1 VTPARSFGAYI
12 RLERLSVDVYPLV
25 YFSRRPDFGDHMLIS
40 TVLRS
45 VKDYSIDPH
54 ACAYCAKCH
63 FGCPTY
69 EATQQEGFSARG
81 KVQVAGGPALGRT
94 GASGLLDSP
103 RLLEYLDF
111 CLRCYH
117 CLDVCPA
124 HIATVPIFEAI
135 RFEVAREHPPPAYLR
150 FLMRN
155 VLPSRSITR
164 NAAELGAIALQM
176 LPFLARRVGLSAA
189 LENTIAQ
196 LPKDLRPAS
205 LQPSPGASFIAG
217 RELPLPAGHGTR
229 SKAMSAVLHQ
239 QLVAPPKLGRIGYFL
254 DCLTD
259 IHYPA
264 AFAGTVWRLNS
275 FGYEVVMKP
284 DAGCCG
290 ASALNTGDE
299 EAFKKM
305 ARAYARTFSGIGA
318 NRILFSNPTCYKTVK
333 ERYFEV
339 LGDANGNLPEP
350 VLDVELYNQMP
361 PAPVHPAWRNITVA
375 WHNPCALGFAL
386 GDKTSGANL
395 LRKWGLNVSDAV
407 VTEECCG
414 YGGVFYLRY
423 PKLAAELSAKKLRI
437 WRDAG
442 VDLVLT
448 CSAGCIG
455 HLNATAIR
463 ESIAIPTLHWGEI
476 A

>member
-1 VTPARSFGAYI
+1 
-12 RLERLSVDVYPLV
+12 
-25 YFSRRPDFGDHMLIS
+25 MLIS

-45 VKDYSIDPH
+45 VKDYSIDPN

-69 EATQQEGFSARG
+69 ETTQQEGFSARG
-81 KVQVAGGPALGRT
+81 KVQVAGGLAPGKTVADD
-94 GASGLLDSP
+94 LLSSP
-103 RLLEYLDF
+103 KLVEYLDF
-111 CLRCYH
+111 CLRCYR
-117 CLDVCPA
+117 CMDVCPA
-124 HIATVPIFEAI
+124 HIATVPIFEAM
-135 RFEVAREHPPPAYLR
+135 RFEIAREHPPPAYLR
-150 FLMRN
+150 YLMQN
-155 VLPSRSITR
+155 VLPSRRITR
-164 NAAELGAIALQM
+164 NAAELGAIALQL
-176 LPFLARRVGLSAA
+176 LPFLAKRVGFSAA
-189 LENTIAQ
+189 LKNAMAL
-196 LPKDLRPAS
+196 LPADLRPAS
-205 LQPSPGASFIAG
+205 LQPSPGAAFVAG
-217 RELPLPAGHGTR
+217 RELPLPAGHGAR
-229 SKAMSAVLHQ
+229 VSALTAILRRQ
-239 QLVAPPKLGRIGYFL
+239 QVALPQLGSIAYFL

-264 AFAGTVWRLNS
+264 AFAGTVRRLNS
-275 FGYEVVMKP
+275 FGYEVVVKP
-284 DAGCCG
+284 TAGCCG

-299 EAFKKM
+299 DGFKKM
-305 ARAYARTFSGIGA
+305 ARAYAKTFSSIGA

-333 ERYFEV
+333 ERYSEV

-350 VLDVELYNQMP
+350 MLDVELYNQMR

-395 LRKWGLNVSDAV
+395 LRKWGLNVSDV
-407 VTEECCG
+407 VVPEECCG

-423 PKLAAELSAKKLRI
+423 PKLATELSAKRLRI

-463 ESIAIPTLHWGEI
+463 EGIAIPTLHWGEI